1 MPSIRANPNLRRQ
14 IYLALVGKVEGQLRE
29 IFSKRNEEFGLTQSD
44 IARKLDVHRSVI
56 QRRLKG
62 ETNMTLETV
71 ADMAWAVGACIDV
84 DIFDP
89 KERTDR
95 NDYLRDATTTAWTG
109 GGVTPSLSQSSK
121 AESRIVSM
129 GSFAG

>member
-1 MPSIRANPNLRRQ
+1 MPSIRVNPNLCRQ

-29 IFSKRNEEFGLTQSD
+29 IFSKRSEECGLTQSD
-44 IARKLDVHRSVI
+44 IARKLDVHRSVV

-89 KERTDR
+89 KDRPDR
-95 NDYLRDATTTAWTG
+95 NHSLRDATTTAWIG
-109 GGVTPSLSQSSK
+109 GDAMPSLSQSAK
-121 AESRIVSM
+121 AESRIVAM
-129 GSFAG
+129 GSYVG